1 MAQWRSDAPSRLRTM
16 KQMRITPNHRAID
29 LAVAKAPPTD
39 LEAGSAERA
48 RLYHTARW
56 LRARHAFLVAH
67 PLCITC
73 EQAGFIVAAVA
84 VDHRDGHRRTDWRGR
99 FWDQTRWQSLCAAC
113 HNQKSAKELADW
125 NASASAIDIQP

>member
-1 MAQWRSDAPSRLRTM
+1 MSMAQGARHRPRTYGAVMAQWRSDAPSRLRTM
-16 KQMRITPNHRAID
+16 KQMRVTATHRAID

-73 EQAGFIVAAVA
+73 EQTGFVVAAVA
-84 VDHRDGHRRTDWRGR
+84 VDHRDGHRRADWRVT
-99 FWDQTRWQSLCAAC
+99 F
-113 HNQKSAKELADW
+113 
-125 NASASAIDIQP
+125 